1 MSFSAPAKCQLFFRI
16 LRGSTTGLV
25 ASRWLLVFAVV
36 FSWAPSLWGQSFT
49 GNITGVVTDP
59 NNAVIAGAQVVL
71 TNTATGEVRNVASNE
86 VGRYT
91 FPQVS
96 PATYNMKVTV
106 SGFKEYQRTGILLS
120 VNQTLEVNVSLVIG
134 ELAEVVEVSA
144 EAPVLD
150 TQTANQSVTLDSRA
164 VQELPVNARN
174 PFVLAHATAGV
185 VAIRTG
191 VSTATQDQN
200 HNRFS
205 MNGGR
210 DETVLVLIDGVPAS
224 AGDWSGLIATP
235 GVDSVSE
242 VQIVRNTYEA
252 QFGKTGGGVVNLTS
266 KGGSQQFHGTL
277 FEYHRNDNLDANS
290 FFNNRFGRSKSEL
303 KRNQFGGNLGGP
315 IWRSKKLY
323 GFFGYEGL
331 RQGSPNSRIT
341 TVPTALER
349 VGDFS
354 QTLNAN
360 GTPAIIYDPLTTR
373 PDPNRPGRFIRD
385 PFLGNRIPTDR
396 MDTVGLNVLKLLP
409 LPNQPGEGS
418 AKINNFVNSSTIQTN
433 NDRYDIRI
441 DWARSQTH
449 TLFGRFTKSPQ
460 TSLRPSLY
468 NGNDDAETDWQDYNP
483 RWHLSVGNTFMLSP
497 TMVVNVLLGGGNWTE
512 KQISKGLGYDFT
524 TLGLSSTI
532 ARQFDANT
540 PFRFNI
546 ADYATLGVT
555 RHLVAARNIR
565 NGQINVSKELG
576 AHSLKAGWSLEYSQL
591 NFIDANSGTFSF
603 DRYFTFGPDP
613 DLRTATAGN
622 SIASLLL
629 GTGASGNSPIA
640 VRPATTQAYWAW
652 YAQDAWK
659 VNQRLTV
666 NYGLRYEIQKGRTER
681 YDRLNWFDFDV
692 VNPIGQQ
699 AGLPNLKGG
708 LRFLGDE
715 KYQWHAPRTNFAP
728 RMGIAYKV
736 TDKLVARA
744 GYGIFYLGTVNVGPT
759 VGTTGF
765 SLTTP
770 WVSTLDGGRTPNTY
784 LRNPYPNG
792 LSQPTG
798 AALGLLTGVGLD
810 VSSFQQE
817 RPTPYMQQYS
827 LDLQYQLTNSALL
840 EFGYVGNQG
849 RKLSYGY
856 DGGLNI
862 NQIPDSA
869 LSLGAAL
876 REQVPNPFFGS
887 VASGPLASRTIERRQ
902 LLRPYPQFLTV
913 NIPDMPGASSSYNA
927 FVAKLNKRFSG
938 GLTLIASYQFSKA
951 IDNASE
957 NQGWE
962 IGDRYRNANNLSLER
977 SISGHDMPHSMAV
990 AYIYELPV
998 GKNRKLGSNMHPVA
1012 DAVLGGWQVSGI
1024 TKMDSGLPL
1033 RFQAP
1038 QNDFSYSLWQYP
1050 NVTDVKAAKLE
1061 NRTIDRWFNTSAF
1074 SLPADYSFGN
1084 APRFFPNIRFG
1095 RTNNWDLSLAKN
1107 FVIKERLRGQFRAE
1121 FFNAFNR
1128 VQFGRA
1134 NTNISSPG
1142 FGQVTG
1148 TAPGAGPRNIQFGLR
1163 FAF

>member
-1 MSFSAPAKCQLFFRI
+1 MNKTARAQHFFLLQATGRLVSRVLLMAPLA
-16 LRGSTTGLV
+16 
-25 ASRWLLVFAVV
+25 ALLLLLPV
-36 FSWAPSLWGQSFT
+36 SLGFGQSFT

-59 NNAVIAGAQVVL
+59 NNAVIAGAQVTL
-71 TNTATGEVRNVASNE
+71 TNMATGEVRSVASNE

-96 PATYNMKVTV
+96 PATYNMKVTM
-106 SGFKEYQRTGILLS
+106 SGFKEYQRASILLS
-120 VNQTLEVNVSLVIG
+120 VNQTLEINVALVIG

-144 EAPVLD
+144 DAPVLD

-242 VQIVRNTYEA
+242 AQIVRNTYEA

-266 KGGSQQFHGTL
+266 KGGTQQFHGTL
-277 FEYHRNDNLDANS
+277 FEYHRNDNLDANA
-290 FFNNRFGRSKSEL
+290 FFNNRFGRPKSEL
-303 KRNQFGGNLGGP
+303 KRNQFGGNFGGP
-315 IWRSKKLY
+315 IWKSKKLY

-331 RQGSPNSRIT
+331 RQGSPNNRIT
-341 TVPTALER
+341 TVPTSLER
-349 VGDFS
+349 SGDFS

-373 PDPNRPGRFIRD
+373 PDPSRPGRFIRD
-385 PFLGNRIPTDR
+385 AFPGNRIPTDR
-396 MDTVGLNVLKLLP
+396 LDPVGLNVLKLLP
-409 LPNQPGEGS
+409 LPNQPGEGP
-418 AKINNFVNSSTIQTN
+418 AKINNFVNNGTIQTN

-441 DWARSQTH
+441 DWARSEKH

-468 NGNDDAETDWQDYNP
+468 NGNDNAETDWQDYNP
-483 RWHLSVGNTFMLSP
+483 RWHLSIGNTFTLSP
-497 TMVVNVLLGGGNWTE
+497 TLVVNVLLGGGNWTE
-512 KQISKGLGYDFT
+512 KQISKGFGYDFT
-524 TLGLSSTI
+524 SELGLPASI
-532 ARQFDANT
+532 ANQFDIET
-540 PFRFNI
+540 PFRFNL
-546 ADYATLGVT
+546 ADYATLGNT
-555 RHLVAARNIR
+555 RHLVAARNIK

-576 AHSLKAGWSLEYSQL
+576 AHSLRAGWSLEYSQL
-591 NFIDANSGTFSF
+591 NFTDANSGTFNF

-622 SIASLLL
+622 TIASLML

-640 VRPATTQAYWAW
+640 VRPATTQSYWAW

-681 YDRLNWFDFDV
+681 YDRLNWFDFDA
-692 VNPIGQQ
+692 VNPLGQQ

-715 KYQWHAPRTNFAP
+715 PYQWDAPLTNFAP
-728 RMGIAYKV
+728 RLGLAYKV

-744 GYGIFYLGTVNVGPT
+744 GYGIFYLGTVNVGP

-770 WVSTLDGGRTPNTY
+770 WVSTLDGGRTANNY
-784 LRNPYPNG
+784 LRNPYPTG

-798 AALGLLTGVGLD
+798 AAQGLLTGVGLD
-810 VSSFQQE
+810 ITIFQRQ

-827 LDLQYQLTNSALL
+827 FDLQYQLTNTALL

-856 DGGLNI
+856 DTGLNL

-876 REQVPNPFFGS
+876 REQVTNPFFGL
-887 VASGPLASRTIERRQ
+887 VASGPLASRTVERRQ
-902 LLRPYPQFLTV
+902 LLRPYPQFLNV
-913 NIPDMPGASSSYNA
+913 NFPDMPGASSSYNA
-927 FVAKLNKRFSG
+927 FVAKLNKRFSA

-951 IDNASE
+951 LDNASE

-962 IGDRYRNANNLSLER
+962 INDRYRNANNLSLER

-1012 DAVLGGWQVSGI
+1012 DAILGGWQVSGI
-1024 TKMDSGLPL
+1024 VKMDSGLPL

-1050 NVTDVKAAKLE
+1050 NVSDVKAAGLE
-1061 NRTIDRWFNTSAF
+1061 NRTIDRWFNTGAF

-1084 APRFFPNIRFG
+1084 APRFFPNIRYG
-1095 RTNNWDLSLAKN
+1095 RTNNWDLSLGKN

-1134 NTNISSPG
+1134 NTNITSPG